1 MPDPT
6 PTPTQS
12 ASPCARPARP
22 LHALALAL
30 SILACSDPS
39 APPPP
44 QPDPPPDPGTPSGI
58 TATPG
63 VRAVSVQW
71 SPVEDAVGYNVYF
84 SDASGFALADATLVP
99 SVASPWVHDGLEGRG
114 VRHYVVTAIT
124 AGGESPP
131 SPEASAAP
139 LALVGGAVQGRPLSL
154 AGTVTT
160 FAGPPGGAD
169 AIDGVGPAAAF
180 YAPWGL
186 AADDAT
192 VYVADSLNYTIRAV
206 ALATGEVTTL
216 AGSAGQNGATDGVG
230 SGARFTSPTGLVR
243 VGAFLYVADHCQ
255 IRSIEIQTATVTTI
269 AGGAPGGACDFS
281 DSADPSAAR
290 FRGPLGIAS
299 DGAALYVADSG
310 NHRIRKVVLATGEV
324 STLAGSGAAGLKD
337 EVGPLATFRSPAAVA
352 HHGGFLYVADTSNSA
367 IRKVAVDTGTVITYA
382 GSTSGG
388 AGTTD
393 GVGTTARFTR
403 PTGLATDGTSLF
415 VADTVNHTVR
425 RIDLASA
432 RVSTLGGWPTEPGWS
447 DGKGSWA
454 RFYEPTGVVAAGGAV
469 YVSDRG
475 SHVLRRLDPAS
486 TAVTT
491 VAGTPGG
498 PGSRDGPAGDALFST
513 PTGITTDGIDLYV
526 AGNCAIRRIS
536 RATGEVETI
545 AGGACSYLDGFGR
558 YARFVATTALTTDG
572 TSLFVADAGYGSY
585 VIRKVDLATLEVTTL
600 AGTPGLPGSTDGL
613 PGVGRLGL
621 VLGITTDGAR
631 LYVAD
636 STSHTVRAIDVVTG
650 EITTIAGLAGA
661 AGHVDGPPSA
671 ARFSEPRG
679 ITTDGASLFVTESGN
694 DDLRR
699 IDLATGEVTTIGNPA
714 GTCGYAPL
722 TLCVPSGVTTD
733 GRFVYVA
740 DLGHMVRRLDLA
752 SPTLEM
758 TWLAGAPALPGYA
771 DGAGLEGRFRDPRGL
786 TVDEGALYVADWGNY
801 KIRRIE

>member
-1 MPDPT
+1 V
-6 PTPTQS
+6 
-12 ASPCARPARP
+12 
-22 LHALALAL
+22 
-30 SILACSDPS
+30 ACSDPS

-44 QPDPPPDPGTPSGI
+44 QPDPPPDPGTPSGV

-63 VRAVSVQW
+63 VRAVSVRW
-71 SPVEDAVGYNVYF
+71 SPVEDAVGYNVYL

-114 VRHYVVTAIT
+114 VRHYVVTAVT

-131 SPEASAAP
+131 SAEASAAP

-169 AIDGVGPAAAF
+169 AIDGVGPAATF
-180 YAPWGL
+180 YEPWGL

-216 AGSAGQNGATDGVG
+216 AGSAGLNGAKDGTG
-230 SGARFTSPTGLVR
+230 AAARFASPTGVVR
-243 VGAFLYVADHCQ
+243 VGGSLYVADHCQ
-255 IRSIEIQTATVTTI
+255 IRRLELATATVTTI
-269 AGGAPGGACDFS
+269 AGGAPGGACDFA

-310 NHRIRKVVLATGEV
+310 NHRIRKMVLATGEV

-337 EVGPLATFRSPAAVA
+337 GVGPLATFRSPAAVA

-367 IRKVAVDTGTVITYA
+367 IRRVAVDTGAVTTYA
-382 GSTSGG
+382 GSNIGG

-393 GVGTTARFTR
+393 GVGTGARFSNPR
-403 PTGLATDGTSLF
+403 GVATDGASLF
-415 VADTVNHTVR
+415 VADSMNCTVR
-425 RIDLASA
+425 RIDLATA
-432 RVSTLGGWPTEPGWS
+432 RVSTLGGWPKERGWADGPGA
-447 DGKGSWA
+447 WA
-454 RFYEPTGVVAAGGAV
+454 RFHEPAGIAAVGGAV

-475 SHVLRRLDPAS
+475 SHVLRRVDPA
-486 TAVTT
+486 TTTVTT
-491 VAGTPGG
+491 LAGTPGG
-498 PGSRDGPAGDALFST
+498 FGSRDGLADEAMFSS
-513 PTGITTDGIDLYV
+513 PTGLTTDGVDLYV
-526 AGNCAIRRIS
+526 ADNCAVRRIS

-545 AGGACSYLDGFGR
+545 AGGTCSYLDGFGR
-558 YARFVATTALTTDG
+558 YAGFVGANALTTDG
-572 TSLFVADAGYGSY
+572 TSLFVADSGPGSY
-585 VIRKVDLATLEVTTL
+585 VVRRVDLATFEVTTL
-600 AGTPGLPGSTDGL
+600 AGTPALPGTTDGL
-613 PGVGRLGL
+613 PGVGRLGP
-621 VLGITTDGAR
+621 VRGITTDGAR
-631 LYVAD
+631 LYVTE
-636 STSHTVRAIDVVTG
+636 STAHTVRAIDVVTG
-650 EITTIAGLAGA
+650 EITTLAGLAGI
-661 AGHVDGPPSA
+661 AGNADGPA
-671 ARFSEPRG
+671 ADARFSEPEG
-679 ITTDGASLFVTESGN
+679 ITTDGASLFVTDYRN
-694 DDLRR
+694 HKLRR

-714 GTCGYAPL
+714 GISGYAPL
-722 TLCVPSGVTTD
+722 LLSLPSGVATD

-740 DLGHMVRRLDLA
+740 DAGQMVRRLDLA

-771 DGAGLEGRFRDPRGL
+771 DGTGLDGRFREPRGL